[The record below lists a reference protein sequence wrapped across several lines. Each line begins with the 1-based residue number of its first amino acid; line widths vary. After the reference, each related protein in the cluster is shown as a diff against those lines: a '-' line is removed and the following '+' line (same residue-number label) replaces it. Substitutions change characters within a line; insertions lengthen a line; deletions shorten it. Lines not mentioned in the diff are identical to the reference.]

1 MKVSIVIP
9 TWNGE
14 DTVAECLRG
23 VFEQDVGFETEV
35 LVIDSSSTDRTRE
48 IVSRFPVRLHVIDQ
62 REFDHGDTR
71 NLGALMT
78 TGDFIVF
85 LVQDAYPERRD
96 WLSTLLANFRDP
108 SVGAAFC
115 RIVPRPTA
123 GMLVR
128 RGVQGDLCFDT
139 VRQERRIEDAQ
150 QYLAM
155 DPLTRRIF
163 VNFNDVCSCLRRSAW
178 QRLPFARVMFGE
190 DLLWAKGALEA
201 GYTVVYEPAAP
212 VVHSHEYDPKTLMKR
227 TQIDAWLNRA
237 YLDRKCMNRRR
248 DVWIMTWR
256 TMNEDRRFLREHG
269 IPRYKRAKLAL
280 LSFWYHFLEF
290 EGFRRGARTPDRL
303 RAPQAVSHLRM
314 KILFVVHGFPPETMA
329 GTEVL
334 TLSLAKALVRR
345 GHDVVVL
352 HRVGD
357 PSQENYSVVEGE
369 YDGLRVLKLANHL
382 QFANIR
388 ETYAHPRIEE
398 RFREVLARER
408 PDVVHFEHMIHLSAT
423 LPSICS
429 ELGIGSVVTLN
440 DFWFRCPKVQLI
452 RPNRTLCEGKP
463 PILGCA
469 ACVADKPG
477 FVGLA
482 RALSRP
488 IRGALTAL
496 AKRYLALVRKA
507 PKWFTKHASDVAC
520 ITLRPTTTIQNLLR
534 ADFVIAPS
542 PFLKQKMVEAGVPKE
557 RLILSDYGMETG
569 WLSSVVRTPAPGK
582 LRFGF
587 IGSLVWYKGLEVL
600 AQAFQRIDDPRAELH
615 IHGDTQGMPEFVETR
630 ARIEK
635 AVTRGGL
642 VFHGRYDPKTLGRV
656 LGAIDVLVVPS
667 IWFENSPLAIHE
679 AFQAQVPVLVSDLG
693 GMRDLVRDGVGGLRF
708 KAGDPDDL
716 ARTMRRFL
724 DDAAL
729 AKRLSAA
736 APHVKTV
743 DDNAA
748 EMELKYRQAMGLHM
762 AHSTLACFDAQAFQR
777 ARGAVDKQGSEYV
790 LLRPGAQGA
799 AIEFEWTT
807 DDRIAGELRVESH
820 RFAGETDVVQGG
832 VVRVNGR
839 VVLEIEPAG
848 GSPHASTT
856 AHAAW
861 VEMKKGVNRI
871 TLENR
876 IRGIGGG
883 IHHLRLRRWSLHRTG
898 AAIVRRPE

>member
-14 DTVAECLRG
+14 DTIAECLRG
-23 VFEQDVGFETEV
+23 VFEQHVGFETEV
-35 LVIDSSSTDRTRE
+35 LVIDSSSTDRTRD
-48 IVSRFPVRLHVIDQ
+48 IVSKFPVRLHVIDQ

-71 NLGALMT
+71 NLGALLT

-96 WLSTLLANFRDP
+96 WLSTLLSNFRDP

-139 VRQERRIEDAQ
+139 ARQERRIDDPQ

-178 QRLPFARVMFGE
+178 ERLPFARVMFGE

-201 GYTVVYEPAAP
+201 GYTVVYEPSAP

-248 DVWIMTWR
+248 DVLTMTWR
-256 TMNEDRRFLREHG
+256 TMNEDRRYLREHG
-269 IPRYKRAKLAL
+269 IPRFKRAKLAL

-303 RAPQAVSHLRM
+303 RAPQAVNHLRL

-334 TLSLAKALVRR
+334 TLSLAKALQRR

-357 PSQENYSVVEGE
+357 PAQQNYAVVEGT

-423 LPSICS
+423 LPSICR

-469 ACVADKPG
+469 ACVADKPAW
-477 FVGLA
+477 VGLA

-488 IRGALTAL
+488 MRGTLVTL
-496 AKRYLALVRKA
+496 AKRYLALVKKA
-507 PKWFTKHASDVAC
+507 PKWFRKHASDVAC
-520 ITLRPTTTIQNLLR
+520 IALRPKTTIEHLLR

-569 WLSSVVRTPAPGK
+569 WLETVVKTLAPGK

-587 IGSLVWYKGLEVL
+587 IGSLVWYKGLDVL
-600 AQAFQRIDDPRAELH
+600 AQAFQRIEDPRAELH
-615 IHGDTQGMPEFVETR
+615 IYGDTQGLPEFVETR
-630 ARIEK
+630 ARIEQL
-635 AVTRGGL
+635 VTRGGL
-642 VFHGRYDPKTLGRV
+642 KFFGRYDPKALGRV
-656 LGAIDVLVVPS
+656 LGALDVLVVPS

-679 AFQAQVPVLVSDLG
+679 AFQAKLPVLVSDLG
-693 GMRDLVRDGVGGLRF
+693 GMRDLVRDGAGGLRF
-708 KAGDPDDL
+708 RAGDADDL

-724 DDAAL
+724 TDDGL
-729 AKRLSAA
+729 AGRLAAA

-748 EMELKYRQAMGLHM
+748 EMELKYRQAIGLHM
-762 AHSTLACFDAQAFQR
+762 AHSELARFAAPSFHGS
-777 ARGAVDKQGSEYV
+777 RGAVETQGADYV
-790 LLRPGAQGA
+790 LLRPDAGDA
-799 AIEFEWTT
+799 ALEFEWTT
-807 DDRIAGELRVESH
+807 DDRVLGELRVVTQ
-820 RFAGETDVVQGG
+820 RFANEVAVVQGG
-832 VVRVNGR
+832 SVRVNGK
-839 VVLEIEPAG
+839 VVLEIEPSG
-848 GSPHASTT
+848 GGEHATTST
-856 AHAAW
+856 HAAW
-861 VEMKKGVNRI
+861 VSFRKGKNRI

-883 IHHLRLRRWSLHRTG
+883 RFHLRLHSWSLHRTG
-898 AAIVRRPE
+898 APISGRSD